1 MSERKT
7 DRKHSS
13 SNRSESGESYRSHR
27 SGSGGDAYRREVD
40 TDSLAPPSS
49 YHNGVEPQVATRSSY
64 GRSPSELQVVA
75 RARSQ
80 YTSSRPH
87 MSGNDGRRLYSSAAK
102 QRKHLAIGD
111 NEDIWETSTQATNTS
126 KKDRVGSVLGKNKNL
141 TRLEKP
147 ESLPRHRLTP
157 SSRLPSWRSDYGQR
171 GKSYSQVDNHL
182 NRGMARL
189 EALKE
194 EELDGSIIDLEP
206 GRGRR
211 LMPPSQST
219 QQWVDCLPLTEQA
232 VATFN
237 ARPGLGQRRAQSD
250 IPVYNRRMM
259 SQERFPQ
266 SIAPG
271 DSAFS
276 TIEPYEEP
284 QTRPELSRAPN
295 AAPTSHTA
303 KSSIH
308 SEAPSY
314 RTVDPQERIHGAQVK
329 SSKELEDSNL
339 SLAIQNSLRDVGSR
353 QSTRDG
359 SIAKGE
365 SHSLT
370 QLHKQPDNSDAAMQE
385 SMRSMV
391 VTSRG
396 KSKGVEKGNSRPDV
410 GGWDEDEIAAAIAQS
425 THDLRMNQQN
435 DDAAFGK
442 SNDYLATQN
451 REHELAGRR
460 LKEASNAAR
469 RLQEL
474 NDAASR
480 QRDAEDSDRRQRD
493 AEDDAR
499 RKQEADHA
507 VRQHEAR
514 RRELDYEIQAHKQE
528 IADQARQAEHAA
540 RMRELELV
548 DRERQL
554 VSDARK
560 RDAEIALEQRQQEK
574 RLAEKE
580 RCVADTLSQLEN
592 QKRESEKELAEN
604 QQQIRLQA
612 LSGHRNSTS
621 AADSRPPPYNAWS
634 NEDMAGALPAGYSTY
649 PLPPQ
654 SPATAVLPVGP
665 TPQVNVQSHLSITQ
679 SAPTS
684 QRIHNN
690 SHPQQQPSQIA
701 LSGRPSGEIY
711 RPPRRI
717 GNIMP
722 DSITRIQQHYR
733 FRRSLIERNV
743 QEGRRTAEQGRA
755 AIACLNRNEVAD
767 IDSEPRRSQ
776 ELNVVGLEAFE
787 ADIELLD
794 RLGGDQMAPPVP
806 WAIPSLE
813 TQSRGNFNQ
822 AHLREHIESL
832 LAQQDGNVTASSRT
846 GPLGLGLPSAP
857 SGGYPYD
864 DFMPVRGA
872 QYFEWYEEY
881 RL

>member
-1 MSERKT
+1 M
-7 DRKHSS
+7 
-13 SNRSESGESYRSHR
+13 
-27 SGSGGDAYRREVD
+27 
-40 TDSLAPPSS
+40 P
-49 YHNGVEPQVATRSSY
+49 
-64 GRSPSELQVVA
+64 
-75 RARSQ
+75 
-80 YTSSRPH
+80 
-87 MSGNDGRRLYSSAAK
+87 
-102 QRKHLAIGD
+102 
-111 NEDIWETSTQATNTS
+111 
-126 KKDRVGSVLGKNKNL
+126 
-141 TRLEKP
+141 
-147 ESLPRHRLTP
+147 
-157 SSRLPSWRSDYGQR
+157 
-171 GKSYSQVDNHL
+171 
-182 NRGMARL
+182 RL

-194 EELDGSIIDLEP
+194 EELDESILDLEP
-206 GRGRR
+206 GGGRR

-219 QQWVDCLPLTEQA
+219 RQWVGCLPLTEQA

-237 ARPGLGQRRAQSD
+237 AGSRLGQKRAQSD
-250 IPVYNRRMM
+250 IPVYNRRMI
-259 SQERFPQ
+259 SRERVPQ

-284 QTRPELSRAPN
+284 QTRPELLRAPSS
-295 AAPTSHTA
+295 APTYHTA
-303 KSSIH
+303 KLSTPSQ
-308 SEAPSY
+308 APSY
-314 RTVDPQERIHGAQVK
+314 RTVDPQERIHGVQIK
-329 SSKELEDSNL
+329 SSEELEDNDL
-339 SLAIQNSLRDVGSR
+339 SLAIQNSLHDVGSS
-353 QSTRDG
+353 QSTSDS

-365 SHSLT
+365 DHSPT
-370 QLHKQPDNSDAAMQE
+370 QLRKQPDNSDAAIQE

-396 KSKGVEKGNSRPDV
+396 KGKSVEKTNSRPDV
-410 GGWDEDEIAAAIAQS
+410 GRWDEDEIAAAIAES
-425 THDLRMNQQN
+425 TRDLGVDHQN

-442 SNDYLATQN
+442 GNGYLATQK

-460 LKEASNAAR
+460 LKEASNATR

-480 QRDAEDSDRRQRD
+480 QRDAEDADRLQRE

-499 RKQEADHA
+499 RKREADHA
-507 VRQHEAR
+507 ARQHEAR
-514 RRELDYEIQAHKQE
+514 RRELDYETRAYKQE

-540 RMRELELV
+540 RMRELELA

-554 VSDARK
+554 VSDARA
-560 RDAEIALEQRQQEK
+560 RDAEISLKQREQEK

-580 RCVADTLSQLEN
+580 RRVADTLSRLES
-592 QKRESEKELAEN
+592 QKQEGEKEAAEN
-604 QQQIRLQA
+604 QLQIRLQP
-612 LSGHRNSTS
+612 LSGHHDSTS
-621 AADSRPPPYNAWS
+621 VADSGPPPYSAWN
-634 NEDMAGALPAGYSTY
+634 NEGMTGALPPGCSTY
-649 PLPPQ
+649 PLPPL
-654 SPATAVLPVGP
+654 SAVTAVAPAGP
-665 TPQVNVQSHLSITQ
+665 TPQVNVQAHVTITQ
-679 SAPTS
+679 STPTS
-684 QRIHNN
+684 QQIHND
-690 SHPQQQPSQIA
+690 SHPQQQPSQVTPNIR
-701 LSGRPSGEIY
+701 SSGEVY

-813 TQSRGNFNQ
+813 AQSRGNFNQ
-822 AHLREHIESL
+822 AHLREHIEIL
-832 LAQQDGNVTASSRT
+832 LAQQDGNVTASSRI
-846 GPLGLGLPSAP
+846 GSLGLGLPRAP
-857 SGGYPYD
+857 SGGHPYD
-864 DFMPVRGA
+864 DLMPGIGA

-881 RL
+881 RF